1 MHKLIRIELFKI
13 FRRGRT
19 YIGFGAILL
28 IVTAIEVAVSI
39 EGKAILDFAIQH
51 LEDSFMMQGNLINV
65 NLVMHIILNSLIIQ
79 IPFLIALVTGDLLA
93 GESNAGTFRLLLTR
107 PVSRTRLVFAKFL
120 AGWIYTVALMVFM
133 FLLSLGLGYIL
144 LGTGDLI
151 VLTDSINIFTEGD
164 IMWRFLSAYGFGI
177 LVMTAVAALSFMFS
191 AFATNSIGPII
202 GTIAVIIGLTIISTV
217 GATIMKPVNPFL
229 FTTHL
234 NSWQLFFD
242 YELDMP
248 KIVKALSVVFGS
260 SILFF
265 SIALYHF
272 TRKDILS

>member
-1 MHKLIRIELFKI
+1 MHKLVRIELFKI

-107 PVSRTRLVFAKFL
+107 PVSRTRLVIAKFL

-133 FLLSLGLGYIL
+133 FLLSLGLGYVL

-248 KIVKALSVVFGS
+248 KIVRALSVVLGS

-272 TRKDILS
+272 RRKDILS

>member
-1 MHKLIRIELFKI
+1 MHKLVRIELFKI

-107 PVSRTRLVFAKFL
+107 PVSRTRLVIAKFL

-133 FLLSLGLGYIL
+133 FLLSLGLGYVL

-248 KIVKALSVVFGS
+248 KIVRALSVVLGS

-265 SIALYHF
+265 GIALYHF
-272 TRKDILS
+272 RRKDILS